1 MEIKLAKQSIITPL
15 IGLVVGWTLFM
26 FAIYADL
33 FVQPRYDSRGMYIGE
48 AQVVAVSTYLFLIGI
63 VVFGLLS
70 LRGQQLA
77 LHARELAGLEASLP
91 RAAHRFTNLTV
102 VISLVGGAIY
112 AIGNFLDAFTTFGN
126 QDVNLM
132 IRLFD
137 VYVPIV
143 LATILVIYI
152 LLRAFVFRKQNLK
165 GAKKKGLSE
174 SEKALGLGYAIPI
187 LFTAVAIIF
196 GLVVY
201 DITRTDLQVWVW
213 VIIQVIVALGIL
225 LGTRFAAKAKSVKEA
240 APRVRQTLA
249 AGAANLNF
257 VLSIVFGAVVS
268 VMSFTFGAGAI
279 ESLRVWPEY
288 EEPAKGE
295 EEYYYQMSWTVAD
308 FEWKW
313 FFESMLPALVLL
325 LIAAVGIYLFIT
337 ERNQV
342 SAITPPKKP
351 ESQAPSKPAPSKPAS
366 SKPASSKPA
375 SSKPAATVKKATS
388 RKKVASK
395 TAAPRKRK

>member
-1 MEIKLAKQSIITPL
+1 MEIKLSKQAILTPL

-26 FAIYADL
+26 FAIYSDL
-33 FVQPRYDSRGMYIGE
+33 FVFPIYDSQGMYLGE
-48 AQVVAVSTYLFLIGI
+48 TQAVKLSTYLYLVGI

-70 LRGQQLA
+70 LRGQQLS
-77 LHARELAGLEASLP
+77 LHARELAGIDAPLP

-102 VISLVGGAIY
+102 VISLVGGSIY
-112 AIGNFLDAFTTFGN
+112 AIGNFLNAFSFFGN
-126 QDVNLM
+126 ENTNLLV
-132 IRLFD
+132 RLFD
-137 VYVPIV
+137 VYIPIV

-152 LLRAFVFRKQNLK
+152 LLRAFVYRKQTVK
-165 GAKKKGLSE
+165 QAKKQFMSE

-213 VIIQVIVALGIL
+213 VVIQVIIAIGIL
-225 LGTRFAAKAKSVKEA
+225 LGTRFSSKARSAKAA
-240 APRVRQTLA
+240 PPRVRQTLA

-257 VLSIVFGAVVS
+257 VLSIVFGATVS
-268 VMSFTFGAGAI
+268 IMSFTFGAAAI
-279 ESLRVWPEY
+279 ESLRIWPEY
-288 EEPAKGE
+288 IEPLGGE
-295 EEYYYQMSWTVAD
+295 EYVFDPGWELAP

-313 FFESMLPALVLL
+313 FFESMVPALVLL

-342 SAITPPKKP
+342 KT
-351 ESQAPSKPAPSKPAS
+351 SKP
-366 SKPASSKPA
+366 
-375 SSKPAATVKKATS
+375 T
-388 RKKVASK
+388 KKVARKSASTKAPAKKK
-395 TAAPRKRK
+395 TATKAKATTKTSASRKRK

>member
-1 MEIKLAKQSIITPL
+1 MEIKLSKQAILTPL

-26 FAIYADL
+26 FALYSDL
-33 FVQPRYDSRGMYIGE
+33 FVFPIYDSQGMYLGE
-48 AQVVAVSTYLFLIGI
+48 TQAVKISTYLYLVGI

-70 LRGQQLA
+70 LRGQQLS
-77 LHARELAGLEASLP
+77 LHARELAGLDAPLP

-102 VISLVGGAIY
+102 VISLVGGSIY
-112 AIGNFLDAFTTFGN
+112 AIGNFLNAFSFFGN
-126 QDVNLM
+126 ENTNLLV
-132 IRLFD
+132 RLFD
-137 VYVPIV
+137 VYIPIV

-152 LLRAFVFRKQNLK
+152 VLRAFVYRKQTVK
-165 GAKKKGLSE
+165 QAKKQVMSE

-213 VIIQVIVALGIL
+213 VVIQVIIAIGIL
-225 LGTRFAAKAKSVKEA
+225 LGTRFSSKAKAAKAA
-240 APRVRQTLA
+240 PPRVRQTLA

-257 VLSIVFGAVVS
+257 VLSIVFGATVS
-268 VMSFTFGAGAI
+268 IMSFTFGAAAI
-279 ESLRVWPEY
+279 ESLRIWPEY
-288 EEPAKGE
+288 IEPAE
-295 EEYYYQMSWTVAD
+295 VEEYVFDPGWELAP

-313 FFESMLPALVLL
+313 FFESMVPALVLL

-342 SAITPPKKP
+342 KT
-351 ESQAPSKPAPSKPAS
+351 SKP
-366 SKPASSKPA
+366 
-375 SSKPAATVKKATS
+375 T
-388 RKKVASK
+388 KKVARKSASTKAPAKKK
-395 TAAPRKRK
+395 TATKAKATTKTSASRKRK

>member
-1 MEIKLAKQSIITPL
+1 MEIKLSKQAILTPL

-26 FAIYADL
+26 FAIYSDL
-33 FVQPRYDSRGMYIGE
+33 FNQPIYDSQGMYVSE
-48 AQVVAVSTYLFLIGI
+48 AQIIKVSTYLFLLGI

-70 LRGQQLA
+70 LRGQQMA
-77 LHARELAGLEASLP
+77 LHARELAGAEAPLP

-102 VISLVGGAIY
+102 VISLVAGSIY
-112 AIGNFLDAFTTFGN
+112 AVGNFLNAFSGFGSAEG
-126 QDVNLM
+126 VNLLV
-132 IRLFD
+132 RLFD

-152 LLRAFVFRKQNLK
+152 LLRAFVYRKQNIK
-165 GAKKKGLSE
+165 EAKKEGLSE

-213 VIIQVIVALGIL
+213 VVIQVIIALGIL
-225 LGTRFAAKAKSVKEA
+225 LGTRFSSKAKSAKA
-240 APRVRQTLA
+240 APPRARQTLA

-257 VLSIVFGAVVS
+257 VLSIVFGATVTI
-268 VMSFTFGAGAI
+268 MSYTFGASAI
-279 ESLRVWPEY
+279 ESLRIWPEWI
-288 EEPAKGE
+288 EPKPGE
-295 EEYYYQMSWTVAD
+295 EFYYDNSWKVAP
-308 FEWKW
+308 FEWRW

-325 LIAAVGIYLFIT
+325 MIAAIGIYLFIT

-342 SAITPPKKP
+342 VI
-351 ESQAPSKPAPSKPAS
+351 SKPTTKAS
-366 SKPASSKPA
+366 
-375 SSKPAATVKKATS
+375 T
-388 RKKVASK
+388 KVASK
-395 TAAPRKRK
+395 KATAVKKTATKAKATVKSSTSRKRK